1 MDIDQVKIY
10 LKSLNLPDFRAKQII
25 KNYFSGRYSSFSQM
39 SDLPLTLRT
48 DLDNKFSLLSVT
60 ESNLLTSSDT
70 QKVALKLND
79 GLHIESVLMD
89 YGEWTTVC
97 ISSQVGCPLAC
108 SFCATGKMGLK
119 RNLSVEEIID
129 QILFW
134 KNILYL
140 KKNSS
145 PALPARRTGGSRDGA
160 GGRFRIVF
168 MGMGEPFLNWDN
180 LLSSLKII
188 NDKNGLNIGSRKISI
203 STAGVA
209 PKIIEFANLNTE
221 INLALSLHSGNQ
233 KVREQL
239 MPIAR
244 QYSLHVLKK
253 ALDFYT
259 HKTNRQ
265 VILEY
270 ILIDNQNDQPSDI
283 KLIKEFIG
291 SNFLLHVNIIPLNPV
306 KDGLIP
312 STHQKEFVNALT
324 QNGIPFTVRR
334 SIGQSINSACG
345 QLITQNTL

>member
-1 MDIDQVKIY
+1 MDIDNVKQY

-39 SDLPLTLRT
+39 SDLPLALRNN
-48 DLDNKFSLLSVT
+48 LDVKYSLLSVT
-60 ESNLLTSSDT
+60 ESNLLISNDS
-70 QKVALKLND
+70 QKVVLKLND

-89 YGEWTTVC
+89 YNSWLTAC
-97 ISSQVGCPLAC
+97 ISTQVGCPLAC

-203 STAGVA
+203 STAGIV
-209 PKIIEFANLNTE
+209 PKIIDFANLNTE
-221 INLALSLHSGNQ
+221 INLALSLHSADQ

-244 QYSLHVLKK
+244 QYYLIKLKK

-259 HKTNRQ
+259 HKINRQ
-265 VILEY
+265 VMLEY
-270 ILIDNQNDQPSDI
+270 ILINNQNDRPEDI
-283 KLIKEFIG
+283 KLLKAFIG

>member
-70 QKVALKLND
+70 QKVVLKLND

-108 SFCATGKMGLK
+108 TFCATSKMGLK
-119 RNLSVEEIID
+119 RNLTPEEIID
-129 QILFW
+129 QLLYWNNKIYNQQ
-134 KNILYL
+134 KN
-140 KKNSS
+140 NS
-145 PALPARRTGGSRDGA
+145 PPLVKEGVW
-160 GGRFRIVF
+160 GRLDRVVF

-180 LLSSLKII
+180 LLLALKTI
-188 NDKNGLNIGSRKISI
+188 NSKDGLNIGSRKISI

-306 KDGLIP
+306 KNGLIP
-312 STHQKEFVNALT
+312 STHQSEFIQALDRV
-324 QNGIPFTVRR
+324 GIPFTVRR